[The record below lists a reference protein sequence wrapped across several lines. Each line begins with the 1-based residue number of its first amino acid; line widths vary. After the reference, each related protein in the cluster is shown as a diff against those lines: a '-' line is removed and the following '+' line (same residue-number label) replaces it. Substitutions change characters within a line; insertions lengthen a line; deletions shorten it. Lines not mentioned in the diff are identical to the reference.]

1 MRAGEELGDEVAE
14 MLMLL
19 GIKRANGNFGRGPG
33 NADCGEPYRERPVRG
48 YAGERPGEKPEPVV
62 EYPGNR
68 QTGVGR
74 WRQDQEPRVRGIR
87 TVRT

>member
-48 YAGERPGEKPEPVV
+48 YAGERPGEKPAAEC
-62 EYPGNR
+62 
-68 QTGVGR
+68 
-74 WRQDQEPRVRGIR
+74 DR
-87 TVRT
+87 T